1 MNEEQRH
8 ELIVK
13 VVGIEDSYNAIKL
26 SMEALSIAQEMIN
39 GGDAKCGIHITYLCE
54 KDINYF
60 LDELGKEI
68 QSLRTLLRG

>member
-1 MNEEQRH
+1 M
-8 ELIVK
+8 K

-26 SMEALSIAQEMIN
+26 SMEALSIAQEMIS
-39 GGDAKCGIHITYLCE
+39 GGDAKYGIHINYLCE